1 MTMAMANL
9 WLSLLWL
16 VVGAI
21 IGALAAAARLERA
34 DVGAVAPRPLA
45 SRAWV
50 KVAIGAVAAVVGG
63 WLGIVVF
70 GRLFSTATAL
80 WVSALCAMLLPWLL
94 QRGYRRTPK
103 PDTARDDTP

>member
-1 MTMAMANL
+1 MTMANL
-9 WLSLLWL
+9 WLSLAWL

-34 DVGAVAPRPLA
+34 AAAAGAPRPLA
-45 SRAWV
+45 SRVWV
-50 KVAIGAVAAVVGG
+50 KVAIGALAAVAGG
-63 WLGIVVF
+63 WLGVVVF

-94 QRGYRRTPK
+94 QRGYRRAPT
-103 PDTARDDTP
+103 PDTSRDDTP